1 MRRWWLV
8 ALVVGIVQAAQPAW
22 VWHRELT
29 LAKEQN
35 YRAMVSLAQVQKPLV
50 LRWTLYKNY
59 GLVMHIRYDSFN
71 HQVVLYQDYQRS
83 DFALGLGENPA
94 QKPRLHIFFKDFAD
108 KKALLRL
115 YIEGEGA
122 SIGEENL

>member
-1 MRRWWLV
+1 M

-22 VWHRELT
+22 VWHRELA

-71 HQVVLYQDYQRS
+71 H
-83 DFALGLGENPA
+83 
-94 QKPRLHIFFKDFAD
+94 
-108 KKALLRL
+108 
-115 YIEGEGA
+115 
-122 SIGEENL
+122 